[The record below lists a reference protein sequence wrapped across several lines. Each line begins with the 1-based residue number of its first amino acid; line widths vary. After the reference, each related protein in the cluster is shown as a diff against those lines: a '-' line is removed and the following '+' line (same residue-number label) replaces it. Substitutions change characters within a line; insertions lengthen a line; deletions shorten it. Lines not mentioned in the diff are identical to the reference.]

1 MKPVILVHGI
11 RSLNKGLRT
20 MSPLR
25 DVLAARGR
33 AAEIVSYGYVLI
45 PLTNAPAMAAVMR
58 AVKKPAVVVGYS
70 NGAWAAVQAA
80 EMGEPIEHLVLVS
93 PALNRSHAFPEGVKK
108 VDVFYNP
115 DDVPVRLARWWRN
128 ITRVL
133 PWRWD
138 NAHGWGDMGR
148 TGYVGKDPRVTNHRL
163 PRNVGHAWF
172 QSPDAIA
179 QVADAVGV

>member
-1 MKPVILVHGI
+1 M
-11 RSLNKGLRT
+11 GLRT

-25 DVLAARGR
+25 DVLAARGCR
-33 AAEIVSYGYVLI
+33 AEIVSYGYVLI
-45 PLTNAPAMAAVMR
+45 PLTNAQATAAVMR

-93 PALNRSHAFPEGVKK
+93 PALHRSHAFPEGVKK

-115 DDVPVRLARWWRN
+115 GDLPVRLARWWRT
-128 ITRVL
+128 ITQIF
-133 PWRWD
+133 PWRWG
-138 NAHGWGDMGR
+138 NPHGWGDMGR
-148 TGYVGKDPRVTNHRL
+148 AGYAGKDPRVTNHRL

-172 QSPDAIA
+172 RSPDAIA
-179 QVADAVGV
+179 QVANAVSV